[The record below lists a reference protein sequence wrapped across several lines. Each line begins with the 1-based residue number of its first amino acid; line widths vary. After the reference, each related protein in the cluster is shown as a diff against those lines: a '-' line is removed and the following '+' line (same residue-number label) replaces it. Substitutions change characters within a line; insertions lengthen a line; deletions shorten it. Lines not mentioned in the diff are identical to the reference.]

1 MRHAADVRSR
11 KAADEFSKKAAEI
24 HGKGKYAYDEVEY
37 QGANEKVSI
46 RCLVCNKHFLQT
58 PSHHLRGQGCST
70 CASKKVGNDKTNKAA
85 DEFSKKATEIHGK
98 GKYAYDNVEYQGN
111 KKKVSIRCLVCN
123 IYFQQAPSLHL
134 AGRGCP
140 TCVNKT
146 EGIVVSVLDAMLSP
160 YGFTV
165 QHMGYRNSSGIGKMD
180 IRITKGCWEVF
191 IEVDGGHHFGMVPRH
206 YKVKTSKEV
215 QYKDLEKHKRAMD
228 KGIDVIRI
236 DQEWVWNSHTKKHDE
251 WAYRL
256 KKTILKLESSV
267 EVDVDD
273 MFLSDVANKYSE
285 HPCYALVREKPK
297 P

>member
-1 MRHAADVRSR
+1 MKR
-11 KAADEFSKKAAEI
+11 KTRDEFIAQATKK
-24 HGKGKYAYDEVEY
+24 HKGKCAYDDVEY
-37 QGANEKVSI
+37 KNSQTKVKI
-46 RCLVCNKHFLQT
+46 RCLVCNRPFLQV
-58 PSHHLRGQGCST
+58 PAKHLQGQGCPT
-70 CASKKVGNDKTNKAA
+70 CAIKKKANTR
-85 DEFSKKATEIHGK
+85 DEFIARATKIHG
-98 GKYAYDNVEYQGN
+98 GKCAYDNVEYQGA
-111 KKKVSIRCLVCN
+111 KKKVSITCLVCN
-123 IYFQQAPSLHL
+123 KDFLQPPAQHL
-134 AGRGCP
+134 QGKGCP

-256 KKTILKLESSV
+256 KETILKLESNV
-267 EVDVDD
+267 EVDVDE
-273 MFLSDVANKYSE
+273 MFLSDVVNKYSE
-285 HPCYALVREKPK
+285 HPCYALVKEKRKSASRAQP
-297 P
+297 